1 MLHSLYLADYSLYIV
16 IHFGFAD
23 NSPSIVIFTDSIPV
37 IAYLLLHLFTSSW
50 LFSIGSFFQRNCNNF
65 HWHHLPQKENNLFI
79 VFHSECLFNS
89 VNKKQRKKKKS
100 NEEKVYFMQKGKQNS
115 ISTFDKNPQSLK
127 TSPKPFQNWKYPPS
141 KEKLFCTSTK
151 SISVKK
157 AKSFADDT
165 SLFLR
170 TLWY

>member
-1 MLHSLYLADYSLYIV
+1 MLIILHLSWYSLIVFQSLHICCYTYLRLPDYSLLEVFSKEIV
-16 IHFGFAD
+16 IT
-23 NSPSIVIFTDSIPV
+23 FTDITFHKKR
-37 IAYLLLHLFTSSW
+37 IISS
-50 LFSIGSFFQRNCNNF
+50 LYFILNVFSIRWIKNR
-65 HWHHLPQKENNLFI
+65 E
-79 VFHSECLFNS
+79 
-89 VNKKQRKKKKS
+89 KKKKS